1 MTIPATHCEA
11 KKHGYRQTQD
21 GIVVSFVLHPNEVPD
36 DLALAALGTRYML
49 VFTRIGD
56 DEEPQAP
63 EVKRP
68 GRPFASLARSQQAG
82 ILCNDE
88 TFQKWVGRQ
97 GGQSFFYPENSSGA
111 RQFVLAECEI
121 SSRRELDVSDEAGER
136 WDALRGA
143 FEKATGRTTDRIPG
157 ASGGGPPQ
165 TRVRPGGVAE
175 RPLTP

>member
-1 MTIPATHCEA
+1 MSIPAAHCEA

-68 GRPFASLARSQQAG
+68 GRPFTSLARSQQAG

-88 TFQKWVGRQ
+88 TFRHWASCVI
-97 GGQSFFYPENSSGA
+97 GQPNLTFCVTRA
-111 RQFVLAECEI
+111 RQFVLDECSI
-121 SSRRELDVSDEAGER
+121 NSRRELDTSDSAATA
-136 WDALRGA
+136 WDILRGQ
-143 FEKATGRTTDRIPG
+143 FENAAGRTTEARG
-157 ASGGGPPQ
+157 
-165 TRVRPGGVAE
+165 
-175 RPLTP
+175 